1 MKTKSIAIALMAVM
15 LLSMTASAYVPP
27 ELKTNEKMSTYDVVI
42 VALAE
47 HDAGRNTPWVLDTL
61 RVHSNHLTNS
71 GSIRN
76 DYTLLRQWKAK
87 IESMRG

>member
-15 LLSMTASAYVPP
+15 LMSMTASAYVPP
-27 ELKTNEKMSTYDVVI
+27 ELRTNEKMSTYDVVT

-47 HDAGRNTPWVLDTL
+47 HDAGRNTGWVLDTL
-61 RVHSNHLTNS
+61 RVSSNRLTNS

-76 DYTLLRQWKAK
+76 DYTLLRQWVKK
-87 IESMRG
+87 IESR